1 MRLDPSVLSQPTSL
15 QGERFKEQRSVNRSG
30 RLSLY
35 LCTLLFLL
43 LSAMPLL
50 AAPLRVVDTNSRQQF
65 KSWGANCGAKPS
77 LPSPERGE
85 QYIARA
91 GGLLPL
97 SGARPLL
104 GPDFCEVSTRLP
116 GLTGRGGGARWRCAS
131 PAGAAQTVKGEASLR
146 SLDEGII
153 LVQQKFSYRWTLK
166 GTLCQLE
173 QRLSW
178 RLEGESP
185 RPTTP
190 REVTPAVAQ
199 PAPAVSS
206 PRPKQQVE
214 PPPSAHVAHCAGE
227 PQPPLRLYSPQGR
240 ALTLSPEQDWL
251 RFKVW
256 ALDQRGCAVPVE
268 VEWESPQG
276 RIDGFGHL
284 DLSDQLESEPFTVT
298 ARSASSRWQW
308 EVVPLQLALPMNQYG
323 GDTEEAAPLPEGHT
337 LSGKQSVTLVQ
348 DIHERPFLYLLIPLL
363 LALPLFWWLLRKP
376 SIRCEPSTDFPCP
389 RCGHR
394 YPYTLKHC
402 LEPDSVDALE
412 ELES

>member
-1 MRLDPSVLSQPTSL
+1 M
-15 QGERFKEQRSVNRSG
+15 NWSG
-30 RLSLY
+30 FLSL
-35 LCTLLFLL
+35 CSFILLFIL
-43 LSAMPLL
+43 LSAVPVL
-50 AAPLRVVDTNSRQQF
+50 AAPLRVVDTTSRQQF
-65 KSWGANCGAKPS
+65 KIWGANCGAKPRF
-77 LPSPERGE
+77 PPPERGE
-85 QYIARA
+85 QYIRRA

-116 GLTGRGGGARWRCAS
+116 GLAGRGGGARWRCAS
-131 PAGAAQTVKGEASLR
+131 PEGAAQAVKGEASLR

-153 LVQQKFSYRWTLK
+153 LVRQKFSYRWTLK

-173 QRLSW
+173 QTLSW
-178 RLEGESP
+178 RLEGEVS
-185 RPTTP
+185 RPVAP
-190 REVTPAVAQ
+190 REVTPAVAL
-199 PAPAVSS
+199 PAPTA
-206 PRPKQQVE
+206 PPTPPKQRVE

-240 ALTLSPEQDWL
+240 TLTLSPEQDWL

-298 ARSASSRWQW
+298 ARAPSSRWQW
-308 EVVPLQLALPMNQYG
+308 EVFPLQLALPMNQYG
-323 GDTEEAAPLPEGHT
+323 GDTEEAATLSEGRT
-337 LSGKQSVTLVQ
+337 LSGKQSESLVQ

-376 SIRCEPSTDFPCP
+376 SIRCEPSMDFPCP
-389 RCGHR
+389 RCGYQ